1 MSTAMASSTMIFTAV
16 VSPTISS
23 VVSPMISPIIAAII
37 PIPGSIVTAII
48 IGAGIVVIT
57 ESQSSPPIRIP
68 PPCIIIPPWVI
79 IRIRLIIIFFP
90 EGDLFARR
98 KLFLFY
104 YIKINTPI
112 FCPCVFIVPGIT
124 GLFLSPAYR

>member
-1 MSTAMASSTMIFTAV
+1 MSTAMASSTMMSTI
-16 VSPTISS
+16 ISS
-23 VVSPMISPIIAAII
+23 MVPPMISPMM
-37 PIPGSIVTAII
+37 TAII
-48 IGAGIVVIT
+48 IGVGIVVIT

-68 PPCIIIPPWVI
+68 PPWIIIPPWVI

-98 KLFLFY
+98 ILFLFY

-112 FCPCVFIVPGIT
+112 LCPCVFIVPGIT